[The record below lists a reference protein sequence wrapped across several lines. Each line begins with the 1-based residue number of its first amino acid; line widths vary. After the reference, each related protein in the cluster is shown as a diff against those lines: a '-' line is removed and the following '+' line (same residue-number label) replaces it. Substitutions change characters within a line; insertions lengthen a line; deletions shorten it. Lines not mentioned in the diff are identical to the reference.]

1 MVVLVG
7 YSGVIVEFVRVVG
20 MDLTNVVFLV
30 FRICVVDDCNGMGM
44 IRGGNLDVK
53 IFLRF

>member
-30 FRICVVDDCNGMGM
+30 FRICVVDDCNGMGT